1 MCQHSCLDNKYWQ
14 ALSADSILKIHRN
27 WLQHAHYIIPGT
39 RHCWLK
45 SKQFCPSQNT
55 PKRCISHSNTYCLVK
70 NRATSQFARSFQH
83 FQTPGPWP
91 LAFFSLCALLKNHYL
106 LGSKYPKN
114 TALQTLISRIGK
126 NATSGSCRACFSLHT
141 LSKIFNLLFPS
152 SKTPQPQAIC
162 SQTGKTL
169 HIQAPAC
176 TCFFFCTLLKIFF
189 TTVQTNI

>member
-91 LAFFSLCALLKNHYL
+91 LAFSPLRTVKKPLSTRLKISQKHRTSNYL
-106 LGSKYPKN
+106 FANRKN
-114 TALQTLISRIGK
+114 PTH
-126 NATSGSCRACFSLHT
+126 SGSCLYVLLFLHT
-141 LSKIFNLLFPS
+141 AKNPFYYSQNKYLKTSYSKLSGL
-152 SKTPQPQAIC
+152 
-162 SQTGKTL
+162 
-169 HIQAPAC
+169 
-176 TCFFFCTLLKIFF
+176 
-189 TTVQTNI
+189 